1 MQSINSVFQGQ
12 GITKSLQYVKG
23 IGPKLGERLAKKG
36 LTTIEDALYF
46 LPIRYEDRSLMSS
59 IRDLQVGTS
68 GGATGEVMVS
78 GEVRYGRRRG
88 FEVVISDGTAILKLK
103 WFNFKL
109 QYIKGRFK
117 QGTKIKAF
125 GNVTAYGAQKEIIHP
140 DVEVVAASG
149 DDDLLKTSGGNL
161 AGGLAGGG
169 LIPVYSQIDNFHQKT
184 IRKIIDS
191 IVLDYAAGLLGAVPR
206 GVLAARGLL
215 TLGESFTKAHLPVAM
230 DEVELARRSIVFD
243 ELFSLELGLA
253 LKRRAIKK
261 EGGLV
266 QAGGD
271 ETVLKKL
278 GELIPFELTQAQRRV
293 LKDIKRDMRSDRPM
307 NRLLQGDVGSGKTI
321 VSLIAA
327 LIAIDSG
334 HQAAIMA
341 PTEILA
347 EQHYLLIHGY
357 GEGLGI
363 KVRLLTGS
371 TKKAVRAEY
380 LHEIKAGNVD
390 IVVGTHALIQGDVE
404 FRSLGLAIIDEQ
416 HRFGVEQRSFLQ
428 NKARKSRDGKVGLT
442 PDILVMTATPI
453 PRTLSMTV
461 FGELDVSVI
470 DELPKGRQPIETRLM
485 REAERQEAYG
495 LIRREL
501 ERGSQ
506 AYLVYP
512 LVEESEELELR
523 DATRMHAHLAKDIFP
538 EYKVALLH
546 GRMKGAEKEAVMAD
560 FKAGRFDILVSTT
573 VIEVGVDVPNATV
586 ILIEHAERFG
596 LAQLHQLRGRVG
608 RGSRRS
614 VCILLAQYT
623 RNEDTWKRLKVIE
636 RTTDGFLIAE
646 EDLKIRGPG
655 DFIGTRQ
662 SGMPDFRSSDTFAD
676 LGLLRD
682 ARADATAF
690 LESDPELTTPE
701 GQRIKEILRH
711 RWRDRLSLAEV
722 G

>member
-1 MQSINSVFQGQ
+1 MNSA
-12 GITKSLQYVKG
+12 TKDKGLAMTLQYVKG
-23 IGPKLGERLAKKG
+23 IGPKLSERLDKKG
-36 LTTIEDALYF
+36 LRTVEDALYF
-46 LPIRYEDRSLMSS
+46 LPIRFEDRSLMTS

-88 FEVVISDGTAILKLK
+88 FEVVISDGTGILKLK

-117 QGTKIKAF
+117 QGVKIKAF

-149 DDDLLKTSGGNL
+149 EDCLPTATGEGLAGGNL
-161 AGGLAGGG
+161 AGGNL
-169 LIPVYSQIDNFHQKT
+169 LPVYSQIENFHQKT
-184 IRKIIDS
+184 IRKIIGS
-191 IVLDYAAGLLGAVPR
+191 IVADCAKGLLGAVPCD
-206 GVLAARGLL
+206 VLKARRFL
-215 TLGESFTKAHLPVAM
+215 TLGESFAKAHLPESTA
-230 DEVELARRSIVFD
+230 DLKLARRSIVYD

-278 GELIPFELTQAQRRV
+278 GSLISFELTRAQRRV

-347 EQHYLLIHGY
+347 EQHYQTIHGY
-357 GEGLGI
+357 AQVLGI
-363 KVRLLTGS
+363 KVLLLTGS

-380 LHEIKAGNVD
+380 LCEIKAGKVD

-404 FRSLGLAIIDEQ
+404 FKSLGLAIIDEQ
-416 HRFGVEQRSFLQ
+416 HRFGVEQRSFLK

-470 DELPKGRQPIETRLM
+470 DELPKGRQPIVTRLM
-485 REAERQEAYG
+485 READRQKAYG

-506 AYLVYP
+506 AYVVYP

-523 DATRMHAHLAKDIFP
+523 DATRMHEHLASEVFT

-560 FKAGRFDILVSTT
+560 FKVGRFDILVSTT

-608 RGSRRS
+608 RGPRS
-614 VCILLAQYT
+614 SICILLAQYT

-636 RTTDGFLIAE
+636 TTTDGFRIAE

-662 SGMPDFRSSDTFAD
+662 SGMPDFRTSDTFAD

-682 ARADATAF
+682 ARADAVAY
-690 LESDPELTTPE
+690 LESDPELITPE
-701 GQRIKEILRH
+701 GLRIKEILRR
-711 RWRDRLSLAEV
+711 RWLDRLSLAEV

>member
-1 MQSINSVFQGQ
+1 MSNVIQNKSLQGP
-12 GITKSLQYVKG
+12 LQYVKG

-36 LTTIEDALYF
+36 LTTIEDVLYF
-46 LPIRYEDRSLMSS
+46 LPIRYEDRSLLTT
-59 IRDLQVGTS
+59 IRDLTVGS
-68 GGATGEVMVS
+68 RGGAIGEVMVS

-88 FEVVISDGTAILKLK
+88 FEVVISDGTGILKLK

-109 QYIKGRFK
+109 QYVKGRFK
-117 QGTKIKAF
+117 QGARIKAF
-125 GNVTAYGAQKEIIHP
+125 GNITAYGAQKEIVHP
-140 DVEVVAASG
+140 DIEVVGAEGDADGDAA
-149 DDDLLKTSGGNL
+149 DLSGGAIL
-161 AGGLAGGG
+161 
-169 LIPVYSQIDNFHQKT
+169 PVYSQIENFHQKT
-184 IRKIIDS
+184 IRRIIDN
-191 IVLDYAAGLLGAVPR
+191 IVEDYAAGVIGAVPR
-206 GVLAARGLL
+206 GVLEARGLL
-215 TLGESFTKAHLPVAM
+215 TLTEAFKKAHLPEDVA
-230 DEVELARRSIVFD
+230 EVELARRSIVFD

-261 EGGLV
+261 EGGL
-266 QAGGD
+266 ALGGGD
-271 ETVLKKL
+271 AAVLKRL
-278 GELIPFELTQAQRRV
+278 GALIPFELTQAQRRV
-293 LKDIKRDMRSDRPM
+293 IREIKRDMASPHPM

-347 EQHYLLIHGY
+347 KQHCQTIQGFA
-357 GEGLGI
+357 EGLGI
-363 KVRLLTGS
+363 KVLLLTGS
-371 TKKAVRAEY
+371 TKKTVRSGY
-380 LHEIKAGNVD
+380 LADIKDGLVD
-390 IVVGTHALIQGDVE
+390 IVVGTHALIQGDIE
-404 FRSLGLAIIDEQ
+404 FKSLGLAVIDEQ
-416 HRFGVEQRSFLQ
+416 HRFGVEQRGILKK
-428 NKARKSRDGKVGLT
+428 KARKTGEGKAPLT

-470 DELPKGRQPIETRLM
+470 DELPKGRQLIKTRLM
-485 REAERQEAYG
+485 RESQRQEAYS
-495 LIRREL
+495 LLRTEL

-506 AYLVYP
+506 AYVVYP

-523 DATRMHAHLAKDIFP
+523 DATRMREHLAKDVFP
-538 EYKVALLH
+538 EYKVVLLH

-560 FKAGRFDILVSTT
+560 FKEGRSDVLVSTT

-608 RGSRRS
+608 RGERS
-614 VCILLAQYT
+614 STCILLAQYT
-623 RNEDTWKRLKVIE
+623 PNEDTWKRLKVIE
-636 RTTDGFLIAE
+636 GTTDGFRIAE

-662 SGMPDFRSSDTFAD
+662 SGMPEFRTSDTFAD
-676 LGLLRD
+676 LGLLKTARED
-682 ARADATAF
+682 AKAF
-690 LESDPELTTPE
+690 LELDPELTTPE
-701 GQRIKEILRH
+701 GAPIKEILRL
-711 RWRDRLSLAEV
+711 RWKDRLSLAEV